1 MALKRKR
8 KEKKRKENKK
18 PRGEVSWGGRVA
30 EISVQRRMKED
41 PRWMDPGTVTLPG
54 VGAGLVPKAG
64 ALVHPLGDS
73 TAHMSTGPK
82 EQKSYGKK
90 KASLS
95 PGRVA

>member
-1 MALKRKR
+1 MDGSRDSDTV
-8 KEKKRKENKK
+8 
-18 PRGEVSWGGRVA
+18 GGWGV
-30 EISVQRRMKED
+30 
-41 PRWMDPGTVTLPG
+41 
-54 VGAGLVPKAG
+54 LVPKAG
-64 ALVHPLGDS
+64 ASVHPLGDS